1 MITVARSAVLVLV
14 TGLPLSIAASSAES
28 GLEHCAAIAEAGAR
42 LACYD
47 SLAGRTTRDTSPA
60 PAPALAAAP
69 ASAPAPAPAPER
81 ASAAPPDPAVAT
93 RNFGLSAVQQHTAD
107 LGPTAIEARI
117 TRVIMDQSRRG
128 YLVLDNGQTWAITD
142 GEMLLDAGE
151 AVTIRRA
158 ALGSFMLT
166 SASKRSYHVRR
177 VR

>member
-1 MITVARSAVLVLV
+1 V
-14 TGLPLSIAASSAES
+14 TGIACTAVFALVMGLSLSSATIGAES
-28 GLEHCAAIAEAGAR
+28 GLTRCAAIVEAGAR

-47 SLAGRTTRDTSPA
+47 ALAGRATRDNS
-60 PAPALAAAP
+60 P
-69 ASAPAPAPAPER
+69 ASAPVPVPVPVPDR

-93 RNFGLSAVQQHTAD
+93 ANFGLSAVQQHTAD
-107 LGPTAIEARI
+107 QGPTAIEARI
-117 TRVIMDQSRRG
+117 TKVIVDQSQRG
-128 YLVLDNGQTWAITD
+128 YLVLDNGQTWAITE

>member
-1 MITVARSAVLVLV
+1 MTTVARSAVLVLV
-14 TGLPLSIAASSAES
+14 TGLPLSIVATSAEP
-28 GLEHCAAIAEAGAR
+28 GLAHCAAIAEAGAR

-47 SLAGRTTRDTSPA
+47 ALASRATRDNSPLPI
-60 PAPALAAAP
+60 PAPALV
-69 ASAPAPAPAPER
+69 PAPER
-81 ASAAPPDPAVAT
+81 VPAAPPDPAVAT
-93 RNFGLSAVQQHTAD
+93 GNFGLSAVQQHTAD
-107 LGPTAIEARI
+107 QGPTAIEARI
-117 TRVIMDQSRRG
+117 ARVIVDQSRRG

>member
-1 MITVARSAVLVLV
+1 MTGITRSAALALV
-14 TGLPLSIAASSAES
+14 TGLSLSSAAISTES
-28 GLEHCAAIAEAGAR
+28 GLARCAAIAEASAR

-47 SLAGRTTRDTSPA
+47 ALAGRATRDNSPA
-60 PAPALAAAP
+60 PVPVP
-69 ASAPAPAPAPER
+69 VPDR

-93 RNFGLSAVQQHTAD
+93 GNFGLSAVQQHTAD
-107 LGPTAIEARI
+107 QGPTAIEARI
-117 TRVIMDQSRRG
+117 TKVIVNQSQRG
-128 YLVLDNGQTWAITD
+128 YLVLDNGQTWAITE

>member
-1 MITVARSAVLVLV
+1 V
-14 TGLPLSIAASSAES
+14 TGIACTAVFALVMGLSLSSAAIGAES
-28 GLEHCAAIAEAGAR
+28 GLTRCAAIVEAGAR

-47 SLAGRTTRDTSPA
+47 ALAGRATRDNS
-60 PAPALAAAP
+60 P
-69 ASAPAPAPAPER
+69 ASASASAPVPVPVPVPDR

-93 RNFGLSAVQQHTAD
+93 ANFGLSAVQQHTAD
-107 LGPTAIEARI
+107 QGPTAIEARI
-117 TRVIMDQSRRG
+117 TKVIVDQSQRG
-128 YLVLDNGQTWAITD
+128 YLVLDNGQTWAITE

>member
-1 MITVARSAVLVLV
+1 MTGIACTAVFALVMGLSLSSA
-14 TGLPLSIAASSAES
+14 TIGAES
-28 GLEHCAAIAEAGAR
+28 GLTRCAAIVEAGAR

-47 SLAGRTTRDTSPA
+47 ALAGRATRDSS
-60 PAPALAAAP
+60 P
-69 ASAPAPAPAPER
+69 ASAPVPVPVPVPDR

-93 RNFGLSAVQQHTAD
+93 ANFGLSAVQQHTAD
-107 LGPTAIEARI
+107 QGPTAIEARI
-117 TRVIMDQSRRG
+117 TKVIVDQSQRG
-128 YLVLDNGQTWAITD
+128 YLVLDNGQTWAITE

>member
-1 MITVARSAVLVLV
+1 MTGVACSAVLALV
-14 TGLPLSIAASSAES
+14 TGLSLSSAAISTES
-28 GLEHCAAIAEAGAR
+28 GLARCATIVEADAR

-47 SLAGRTTRDTSPA
+47 ALAGRATRNNSSVPVPVPA
-60 PAPALAAAP
+60 PAPD
-69 ASAPAPAPAPER
+69 R

-93 RNFGLSAVQQHTAD
+93 GNFGLSAVQQHTAD
-107 LGPTAIEARI
+107 QGPTAIEARI
-117 TRVIMDQSRRG
+117 TKVIVDQSQRG
-128 YLVLDNGQTWAITD
+128 YLVLDNGQTWAITE

-177 VR
+177 IR

>member
-1 MITVARSAVLVLV
+1 VFALVM
-14 TGLPLSIAASSAES
+14 GLSLSSAAISTES
-28 GLEHCAAIAEAGAR
+28 GLTRCAAIVEAGAR

-47 SLAGRTTRDTSPA
+47 ALAGRATRDNSPA
-60 PAPALAAAP
+60 PVPAAVP
-69 ASAPAPAPAPER
+69 VPVPAPER

-93 RNFGLSAVQQHTAD
+93 GYFGLSAVQRHTAD
-107 LGPTAIEARI
+107 QGPMAIEARI
-117 TRVIMDQSRRG
+117 TRVIVDQSRRD
-128 YLVLDNGQTWAITD
+128 YLVLDNGQTWAITQ

-151 AVTIRRA
+151 TVTIRRA